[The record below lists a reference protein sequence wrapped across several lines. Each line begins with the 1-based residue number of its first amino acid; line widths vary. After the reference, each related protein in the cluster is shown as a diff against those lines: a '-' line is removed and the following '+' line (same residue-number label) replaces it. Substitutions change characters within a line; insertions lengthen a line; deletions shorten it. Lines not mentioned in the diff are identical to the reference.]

1 MNVIL
6 MPKAFADL
14 EKWIDNDARHL
25 KKLYRLVA
33 DTLRSPRSALGSPER
48 LRYAKGEVWSRR
60 VSMQHRMVYR
70 ILDDAIVI
78 HSFHGHYVTDL

>member
-1 MNVIL
+1 MGK
-6 MPKAFADL
+6 P
-14 EKWIDNDARHL
+14 EQL
-25 KKLYRLVA
+25 KY
-33 DTLRSPRSALGSPER
+33 E
-48 LRYAKGEVWSRR
+48 KGEVWSRR